1 MAKMEAPPD
10 DVAPG
15 DEKKNRFTDWKKP
28 DDEFEKVSPEELDD
42 VAPKRRRT
50 TLRGGSAHTHA
61 AKESRAKKPLPRWKD
76 GQISTFCERVYKAA
90 GGACLLNS
98 DPEIRL
104 IGQSL
109 IECAYQAGQAW
120 EKVAKR
126 HEIVRRFFERIMTTS
141 DLGELFW
148 AHLPILVPVFR
159 RFGPLRGTIDGLQE
173 EFNREYAD
181 SEPAAA

>member
-1 MAKMEAPPD
+1 MEAPPD

-15 DEKKNRFTDWKKP
+15 GTKNRFTDWKK
-28 DDEFEKVSPEELDD
+28 DDPEAQFDAVAPEDLED
-42 VAPKRRRT
+42 VAPKRRRP
-50 TLRGGSAHTHA
+50 TLRSGTPHSHT
-61 AKESRAKKPLPRWKD
+61 KESKVKKPLPRWKD

-173 EFNREYAD
+173 EFNREYAE